1 MSVSGVGSTT
11 TLTVQALV
19 DMRARL
25 DDLQRQLGTGKK
37 AETYAGVGLDRG
49 LAVGLRAQLSALGG
63 FGDSITNVGV
73 RLDLAQTAL
82 GRIADIGRSVKSAIQ
97 LTPYQL
103 DNTGQTSGQKSAR
116 AALDETLGLLNT
128 QAGDRYLFSGRASDR
143 PAVESTE
150 HILNGDGTRAG
161 FTQVLA
167 ERNQADLGANG
178 LGRLVIPAAA
188 GTTVSVSEDV
198 AGSPFGFKL
207 AGVDS
212 TLANATV
219 TGPTGSPPAISV
231 DFAGGNPNAGETI
244 KVSLT
249 LPDGSTQD
257 VTLAATTSA
266 TPGPN
271 EFTIGATGAATAANL
286 QAALAGAIG
295 KLART
300 SLAAA
305 SAIAAGNDF
314 FNVDAANPP
323 RRVAGPPFDT
333 ATALVAGT
341 SANTVTW
348 YTGEAGSY
356 PARAT
361 AGARVDQ
368 AITVAYGAR
377 ANEQGIRWMVQNMA
391 VFAATTFSP
400 SDPDGSARYSAL
412 TQRLGPA
419 LDVPPGVQKVED
431 IQAELASAQ
440 TTMAD
445 AKDRHRQ
452 TQSALEDMLQQIE
465 GVSQEQVAAE
475 ILALQTRLQASLQTT
490 ARLYQTSL
498 VNYL

>member
-25 DDLQRQLGTGKK
+25 DDLARQLGTGKK

-49 LAVGLRAQLSALGG
+49 LAVGLRAQLSAIGG
-63 FGDSITNVGV
+63 FGDTITNVGV

-82 GRIADIGRSVKSAIQ
+82 GRIADIGRSVKSATQ

-161 FTQVLA
+161 FTRVLA

-188 GTTVSVSEDV
+188 GTVVSVSEDV

-212 TLANATV
+212 TLTNATV
-219 TGPTGSPPAISV
+219 TGPTGSPPAIAV

-286 QAALAGAIG
+286 QA
-295 KLART
+295 
-300 SLAAA
+300 
-305 SAIAAGNDF
+305 
-314 FNVDAANPP
+314 V
-323 RRVAGPPFDT
+323 
-333 ATALVAGT
+333 
-341 SANTVTW
+341 
-348 YTGEAGSY
+348 
-356 PARAT
+356 
-361 AGARVDQ
+361 
-368 AITVAYGAR
+368 
-377 ANEQGIRWMVQNMA
+377 
-391 VFAATTFSP
+391 
-400 SDPDGSARYSAL
+400 
-412 TQRLGPA
+412 
-419 LDVPPGVQKVED
+419 
-431 IQAELASAQ
+431 
-440 TTMAD
+440 
-445 AKDRHRQ
+445 
-452 TQSALEDMLQQIE
+452 
-465 GVSQEQVAAE
+465 
-475 ILALQTRLQASLQTT
+475 
-490 ARLYQTSL
+490 
-498 VNYL
+498 

>member
-1 MSVSGVGSTT
+1 MSVSGIGSTT

-49 LAVGLRAQLSALGG
+49 LAVGLRAQLSAIGG
-63 FGDSITNVGV
+63 FGDTMTNVGV

-82 GRIADIGRSVKSAIQ
+82 GRIADIGRSVKSATQ

-103 DNTGQTSGQKSAR
+103 DGGGQTTGQKTAYSE
-116 AALDETLGLLNT
+116 LDEMLGLLNT
-128 QAGDRYLFSGRASDR
+128 QAGDRYLFSGRAVDQ
-143 PAVESTE
+143 PAVETRAN
-150 HILNGDGTRAG
+150 ILDGDGARAG
-161 FTQVLA
+161 FRQVLA
-167 ERNQADLGANG
+167 ERNQADLGATG
-178 LGRLVIPAAA
+178 LGRLVIPPAA
-188 GTTVSVSEDV
+188 GTTVSISEDV

-207 AGVDS
+207 ASVNS
-212 TLANATV
+212 TLTGATV
-219 TGPTGSPPAISV
+219 TGPAGSPPAISV
-231 DFAGGNPNAGETI
+231 NLGSNPNAGETI
-244 KVSLT
+244 KLSFT
-249 LPDGSTQD
+249 LPDGSSED
-257 VTLAATTSA
+257 VTLTATTSA

-286 QAALAGAIG
+286 QAALTGAIG
-295 KLART
+295 TLART

-333 ATALVAGT
+333 ATALIAGT
-341 SANTVTW
+341 PANTVTW
-348 YTGEAGSY
+348 YTGEAGSD

-368 AITVAYGAR
+368 AITVAYGVR
-377 ANEQGIRWMVQNMA
+377 ANEQGIRWMVQNVA

-400 SDPDGSARYSAL
+400 SDPDGNGRYSAL
-412 TQRLGPA
+412 TQRLGSA
-419 LDVPPGVQKVED
+419 LAVPPGVQKVED

-445 AKDRHRQ
+445 VKDRHRQ
-452 TQSALEDMLQQIE
+452 TQSTIEDMLQQIE